1 MHEVSTLEQH
11 TSDINMDKDIAAV
24 DPLVAERAG
33 PEISGLR
40 KYATN
45 PFTLGL
51 WKILLNGFYPVYL
64 VLNIAWI
71 VYVAKYGGDGIIIA
85 TACFDSLNV
94 MFYIPLT
101 NFITTPQIDDFCI
114 TLDGKIEF
122 YAQIIRYRPNNSL
135 KSWDVVCV
143 HMNTFFSENGTM
155 FRFVNGYHC
164 LRLYHHWRRQAEQ
177 NRANRQPVDSER
189 SDYLEKVR
197 KTAAKIISESE
208 ESYWES
214 RYPDLGV
221 GSSSTPE

>member
-1 MHEVSTLEQH
+1 
-11 TSDINMDKDIAAV
+11 MDKDTAAV

-40 KYATN
+40 RYATN

-64 VLNIAWI
+64 VLNIAWFVYI
-71 VYVAKYGGDGIIIA
+71 VNTGGDGIIVA
-85 TACFDSLNV
+85 TCFFDFFNFL
-94 MFYIPLT
+94 FYIFLT
-101 NFITTPQIDDFCI
+101 VFIMTPSIDDFCI

-122 YAQIIRYRPNNSL
+122 YAQIIRCRPNNSL

-189 SDYLEKVR
+189 SDYLEEVR
-197 KTAAKIISESE
+197 ETAAKIISESE
-208 ESYWES
+208 KSYWKS

-221 GSSSTPE
+221 GSSSTPEQTV

>member
-1 MHEVSTLEQH
+1 
-11 TSDINMDKDIAAV
+11 MDKDTAVV
-24 DPLVAERAG
+24 DPLVTERAG

-64 VLNIAWI
+64 VLNIAWF
-71 VYVAKYGGDGIIIA
+71 VYVVKYGGEFIIA
-85 TACFDSLNV
+85 VTCIFGIFNFLFSIYLP
-94 MFYIPLT
+94 MFIVSSD
-101 NFITTPQIDDFCI
+101 FDDFCI

-122 YAQIIRYRPNNSL
+122 YAQIIRCRPNNSL

-164 LRLYHHWRRQAEQ
+164 QVLYHDWRREAEK
-177 NRANRQPVDSER
+177 NSANRQPVDGKH

-197 KTAAKIISESE
+197 ETAAKVISESV
-208 ESYWES
+208 ESYYES
-214 RYPDLGV
+214 RYPDLGI
-221 GSSSTPE
+221 GSSSTPEQTM